1 MTPMKDSNMLPD
13 LSNAVAKV
21 HPATRGMEPDD
32 PLNLHAVEVDG
43 DPEIMLRMLVEE
55 YARMGFGL
63 DELMSLCRQPFYQGL
78 HGLWR
83 RYGEAELRLR
93 LSAILSR
100 CGVLR
105 AAVRESAP
113 LPQQLLQI
121 ESPNMAERSRHA
133 ERQ

>member
-1 MTPMKDSNMLPD
+1 MLPD
-13 LSNAVAKV
+13 LTNAVPKV

-43 DPEIMLRMLVEE
+43 EPEIMLRMLVEE

-63 DELMSLCRQPFYQGL
+63 EELMTLCRQPFYQGL

-93 LSAILSR
+93 LRTILSR
-100 CGVLR
+100 CGVFR
-105 AAVRESAP
+105 AAVRETAP
-113 LPQQLLQI
+113 PSEQLVQI
-121 ESPNMAERSRHA
+121 ESPIQPERNHHA
-133 ERQ
+133 